1 MIPRLNHKSELKE
14 KYANFLTELAKTPFT
29 GEIRTD
35 FANRLILSTDN
46 SIYQI
51 LPQGVVFPRNSDDL
65 VHLFRLAERESYR
78 EITFSP
84 RGGGTGTNGQS
95 LSPGIIIDCSKY
107 MKQILEMNLEE
118 GWVKVQ
124 PGVILDQL
132 NNYLQPY
139 GLFFAPSVAPS
150 SRATLGGMINT
161 DACGKGSRI
170 YGRTSDHILEL
181 TWILVDGTVVRS
193 RPINKDTLTELKQES
208 GRLGNIY
215 RQVDRIVTA
224 KQELIEQ
231 TFPKMPRFMTGY
243 NLAKVYTSIR
253 DTFDLNRII
262 AGSEGTLAIVTEAK
276 LKLTKIPNY
285 KKLVAIHYSCF
296 DDALSAAENLLEL
309 QPSAIETIDEKIL
322 ALAKGDEIYY
332 RVKDFIGDANAI
344 NLVELA
350 GDDLSQLESK
360 VNRLISNLESKQAI
374 GYYLAQN
381 EGESTNLWELR
392 KKGAGLLG
400 NQSGNRKPIA
410 FIEDTAVPP
419 SCLYSYIREFK
430 ALLNEYQLDYAMYGH
445 VDVGCVHVRPALDL
459 KGPEDETLIRELS
472 DKVVALV
479 RKYGGVMWGEHGKG
493 FRSEYTPVFF
503 GEELYQDLRKIK
515 AAFDPDN
522 RLNPGKIVTPYNSKE
537 EVVAIG
543 SSLRGHFDRQVD
555 TKAQSEYELAFSCN
569 GNGMCFNFNPD
580 SVMCPSYKGMN
591 NRIHSPKG
599 RASLLREWLR
609 QLSVVSDQKVL
620 PKDRRGRDGSR
631 TAPTGFPIKFWN
643 TLGKFFGVYD
653 YSHEVYQGMHGCL
666 ACKACATQCPIHVDI
681 PSLRTKFLDLYYT
694 RYLRSPRDYLVGNS
708 ERLAAWQSYISSI
721 VNITLQNPVIR
732 WCIQQF
738 LGLVDPPL
746 VSTAT
751 VKQGLAKR
759 GAPEFNLEQLS
770 NLSKVEKANSVI
782 LLQDAFTSFYES
794 AIVLDIYDFLTE
806 LGYKVYVPPFFSS
819 GKPLQVLGFVS
830 EFSSIA
836 QKNAEF
842 FEQLGDIDIPI
853 VGIEP
858 SITLTYRDEYPKT
871 IKTSKSLPK
880 VQLLQEFL
888 LTERQRLPQNKNHNS
903 CYPAKNHNSYY
914 LLGHCTEQTLAVASI
929 EQWQQ
934 VFQAMGLSLQPISV
948 GCCGMAGIYGHQ
960 AEHCQTSQDIYELSW
975 RKHLPKLPEE
985 RQYYLATGYSCRSQV
1000 KRIEGWKP
1008 QHPVQILRSN
1018 PQGI

>member
-1 MIPRLNHKSELKE
+1 MIPRLNLQSELKE
-14 KYANFLTELAKTPFT
+14 KYATFLTELAKTPFT
-29 GEIRTD
+29 GEIRAD

-51 LPQGVVFPRNSDDL
+51 LPQGVVFPRTNDDL
-65 VHLFRLAERESYR
+65 VHLFRLANQKPYQ

-118 GWVKVQ
+118 GWVRVQ

-132 NNYLQPY
+132 NNYLQPH
-139 GLFFAPSVAPS
+139 GVFFAPSVAPS

-181 TWILVDGTVVRS
+181 TWILVDGTVARS
-193 RPINKDTLTELKQES
+193 RPVYKNKALQKQAMNERDGETRRRGDAGMDSLNRPQNQQHLNTLTELKQES

-215 RQVDRIVTA
+215 RQVDEIVTT
-224 KQELIEQ
+224 KHELIEQ

-243 NLAKVYTSIR
+243 NLAKVYTTTR
-253 DTFDLNRII
+253 DIFDLNRII
-262 AGSEGTLAIVTEAK
+262 AGSEGTLAIITEAK
-276 LKLTKIPNY
+276 LKLTKIPDY

-296 DDALSAAENLLEL
+296 DHALAAAENLLSL
-309 QPSAIETIDEKIL
+309 KPSAIETIDEKIL
-322 ALAKGDEIYY
+322 SLARGDEIYY
-332 RVKDFIGDANAI
+332 RVKDFIGDAKAI
-344 NLVELA
+344 NLVEFA
-350 GDDLSQLESK
+350 GDDLSQLEDK
-360 VNRLISNLESKQAI
+360 VNQLINNLESQQAT

-381 EGESTNLWELR
+381 ELESLNLWSLR

-400 NQSGNRKPIA
+400 NRPGNRKPIA
-410 FIEDTAVPP
+410 FIEDTAVSP
-419 SCLYSYIREFK
+419 SVLFSYIREFK
-430 ALLNEYQLDYAMYGH
+430 ALLDEYHLDYAMYGH
-445 VDVGCVHVRPALDL
+445 VDVGCVHVRPALDVKL
-459 KGPEDETLIRELS
+459 PEDETLIRQLS

-503 GEELYQDLRKIK
+503 GKELYQDLRKIK

-537 EVVAIG
+537 KIVAIE
-543 SSLRGHFDRQVD
+543 SPLRGHFDRQVD
-555 TKAQSEYELAFSCN
+555 TKVQSEYELAFSCN

-609 QLSVVSDQKVL
+609 QLSIISKQKILATHGGDV
-620 PKDRRGRDGSR
+620 PWNV
-631 TAPTGFPIKFWN
+631 PTGLPVKLWN
-643 TLGKFFGVYD
+643 TLGKFFGAYD

-681 PSLRTKFLDLYYT
+681 PSLRAKFFDLYYT

-708 ERLAAWQSYISSI
+708 ERLAAWQSYLSS
-721 VNITLQNPVIR
+721 VNNHTLQNPVIR
-732 WCIQQF
+732 WCIKQF
-738 LGLVDPPL
+738 LGLVNPPL
-746 VSTAT
+746 VSTPT
-751 VKQGLAKR
+751 VRQGLGSR
-759 GAPEFNLEQLS
+759 GALEFDLEQIS
-770 NLSKVEKANSVI
+770 SLSKEEKANSVI

-794 AIVLDIYDFLTE
+794 PIVLDTYDFLTK
-806 LGYKVYVPPFFSS
+806 LGYRVYIPPFFSS
-819 GKPLQVLGFVS
+819 GKPLQVLGFLS

-836 QKNAEF
+836 QKNTKF
-842 FEQLGDIDIPI
+842 LQQLGDLDLPI

-858 SITLTYRDEYPKT
+858 SITLTYRDEY
-871 IKTSKSLPK
+871 IKILKASESLPK

-888 LTERQRLPQNKNHNS
+888 VSQLQRLPKINDHNS
-903 CYPAKNHNSYY
+903 CYLSKHNNSYY
-914 LLGHCTEQTLAVASI
+914 LLGHCTEKTLAVASI
-929 EQWQQ
+929 EQWQD
-934 VFQAMGLSLQPISV
+934 VFQAMGLSLKPIST
-948 GCCGMAGIYGHQ
+948 GCCGMAGIYG
-960 AEHCQTSQDIYELSW
+960 TSS
-975 RKHLPKLPEE
+975 
-985 RQYYLATGYSCRSQV
+985 
-1000 KRIEGWKP
+1000 
-1008 QHPVQILRSN
+1008 
-1018 PQGI
+1018 

>member
-1 MIPRLNHKSELKE
+1 
-14 KYANFLTELAKTPFT
+14 
-29 GEIRTD
+29 
-35 FANRLILSTDN
+35 
-46 SIYQI
+46 
-51 LPQGVVFPRNSDDL
+51 
-65 VHLFRLAERESYR
+65 
-78 EITFSP
+78 
-84 RGGGTGTNGQS
+84 
-95 LSPGIIIDCSKY
+95 
-107 MKQILEMNLEE
+107 
-118 GWVKVQ
+118 GWVRVQ

-139 GLFFAPSVAPS
+139 GVFFAPSVAPS

-193 RPINKDTLTELKQES
+193 RPVYINKTLQNQAINERDGETKRQGDAGIDSLNRPENQQYLSTLTELKQDTGS
-208 GRLGNIY
+208 LGNIY
-215 RQVDRIVTA
+215 RQVDEIVTT

-243 NLAKVYTSIR
+243 NLAKVYTATR
-253 DTFDLNRII
+253 DIFALNRII

-276 LKLTKIPNY
+276 LKITKIPNY

-296 DDALSAAENLLEL
+296 DHALSAAENLLKL
-309 QPSAIETIDEKIL
+309 KPSAIETIDEKIL
-322 ALAKGDEIYY
+322 ALARGDEIYY
-332 RVKDFIGDANAI
+332 QVKDFLGDANAI
-344 NLVELA
+344 NLVEFA
-350 GDDLSQLESK
+350 GDDLSQLQAKTSL
-360 VNRLISNLESKQAI
+360 LISNLESQQAK
-374 GYYLAQN
+374 GYYVAKN
-381 EGESTNLWELR
+381 EQESLNLWQLR

-400 NQSGNRKPIA
+400 NRPGNRKPIA
-410 FIEDTAVPP
+410 FIEDTAVSP
-419 SCLYSYIREFK
+419 SVLFSYIREFK
-430 ALLNEYQLDYAMYGH
+430 ALLDEYHLDYAMYGH

-459 KGPEDETLIRELS
+459 KLTEDETLIRQLS

-522 RLNPGKIVTPYNSKE
+522 RLNPGKIVTPYKSKE
-537 EVVAIG
+537 KILAIE
-543 SSLRGHFDRQVD
+543 SPLRGHFDRQVD
-555 TKAQSEYELAFSCN
+555 TAMQSKYEVAFSCN

-609 QLSVVSDQKVL
+609 QLSVVSNQKLL
-620 PKDRRGRDGSR
+620 PTPGRGGSR
-631 TAPTGFPIKFWN
+631 TAPTGLTVKLWN
-643 TLGKFFGVYD
+643 TLGKTFGAYD

-681 PSLRTKFLDLYYT
+681 PSLRAKFLDLYYT

-708 ERLAAWQSYISSI
+708 ERLAAWQSYLSS
-721 VNITLQNPVIR
+721 VNNHTLQNRVIR
-732 WCIQQF
+732 WCIKQF

-746 VSTAT
+746 VSTPT
-751 VKQGLAKR
+751 VRQGLGSR
-759 GAPEFNLEQLS
+759 GAPEFNLEHLS
-770 NLSKVEKANSVI
+770 SLSKEEKANSVI
-782 LLQDAFTSFYES
+782 LWQDAFTSFYES
-794 AIVLDIYDFLTE
+794 PIVLDTYDFLTQ

-819 GKPLQVLGFVS
+819 GKPLQVLGFLS

-836 QKNAEF
+836 QKNTKF
-842 FEQLGDIDIPI
+842 LTQLGGLNIPI

-858 SITLTYRDEYPKT
+858 SITLTYRDEYIKT
-871 IKTSKSLPK
+871 IDSSESLPR

-888 LTERQRLPQNKNHNS
+888 VSQLQRLPKN
-903 CYPAKNHNSYY
+903 KNHNSYY
-914 LLGHCTEQTLAVASI
+914 LLGHCTEKTLALASSS
-929 EQWQQ
+929 QWQQ

-960 AEHCQTSQDIYELSW
+960 AEHYQTSQDIYQLSW
-975 RKHLPKLPEE
+975 GQHLSITPEE
-985 RQYYLATGYSCRSQV
+985 REYYLATGYSCRSQV
-1000 KRIEGWKP
+1000 KRLEAWKP
-1008 QHPVQILRSN
+1008 QHPIQVLRKYLLPELRS
-1018 PQGI
+1018 

>member
-1 MIPRLNHKSELKE
+1 MIPRLKHQSELKQ
-14 KYANFLTELAKTPFT
+14 KYATFLTELAKTPLA

-51 LPQGVVFPRNSDDL
+51 LPQGVVFPRTSDDL
-65 VHLFRLAERESYR
+65 VHLFRLASKKSYQ

-107 MKQILEMNLEE
+107 MKQILEINLEE
-118 GWVKVQ
+118 GWVRVQ

-132 NNYLQPY
+132 NNYLQPH
-139 GLFFAPSVAPS
+139 GVFFAPSVAPS

-193 RPINKDTLTELKQES
+193 RPINTDTLTELKQDS

-215 RQVDRIVTA
+215 RQVDEIVTA
-224 KQELIEQ
+224 KQELIKR

-243 NLAKVYTSIR
+243 NLAKVYTPTR
-253 DTFDLNRII
+253 DIFDLNRII

-276 LKLTKIPNY
+276 LKLTKIPQY

-296 DDALSAAENLLEL
+296 DDALAAAENLLEL
-309 QPSAIETIDEKIL
+309 QPSAIETVDEKIL
-322 ALAKGDEIYY
+322 ALARGDEVYY
-332 RVKDFIGDANAI
+332 RIKDFIADANAI
-344 NLVELA
+344 NLVEFA
-350 GDDLSQLESK
+350 GDNLSQLQDK
-360 VNRLISNLESKQAI
+360 VDRLISNLGYQKAT

-381 EGESTNLWELR
+381 ERESVNLWELR

-400 NQSGNRKPIA
+400 NRPGNRKPIA

-419 SCLYSYIREFK
+419 AVLFRYIREFK

-459 KGPEDETLIRELS
+459 KLSEDETIIRQLS

-493 FRSEYTPVFF
+493 FRSEYTPIFF

-522 RLNPGKIVTPYNSKE
+522 RLNPGKIVTPYKSKE
-537 EVVAIG
+537 KIVAIE
-543 SSLRGHFDRQVD
+543 SPLRGHFDRQVN
-555 TKAQSEYELAFSCN
+555 AAMHSEYEVAFSCN

-591 NRIHSPKG
+591 DRIHSPKG

-609 QLSVVSDQKVL
+609 QLSVAKNQKML
-620 PKDRRGRDGSR
+620 ATHRRGEGPF
-631 TAPTGFPIKFWN
+631 APTRKIWN
-643 TLGKFFGVYD
+643 TINKALGVYD
-653 YSHEVYQGMHGCL
+653 YSEEVYQGMHGCL
-666 ACKACATQCPIHVDI
+666 DCKACANQCPIHVDI
-681 PSLRTKFLDLYYT
+681 PSLKAKFLDLYYT
-694 RYLRSPRDYLVGNS
+694 RYLRSPRDYLLGNS
-708 ERLAAWQSYISSI
+708 ERLALWQSYLSSLNNT
-721 VNITLQNPVIR
+721 VMQYPVMRWSIR
-732 WCIQQF
+732 KF
-738 LGLVDPPL
+738 FGLVNPPL

-751 VKQGLAKR
+751 VRKGLADR
-759 GAPEFNLEQLS
+759 NAPEFKLEQLS
-770 NLSKVEKANSVI
+770 SLNKEEKTNSVI

-794 AIVLDIYDFLTE
+794 SIVLDTYDFLTQ

-819 GKPLQVLGFVS
+819 GKPLQVLGFLS

-836 QKNAEF
+836 QKNIKF
-842 FEQLGDIDIPI
+842 FQQLADLAIPL

-858 SITLTYRDEYPKT
+858 SITLSYRDEYRE
-871 IKTSKSLPK
+871 ILNSSESLPK
-880 VQLLQEFL
+880 IQLLQEFL
-888 LTERQRLPQNKNHNS
+888 VTQLQRLPLINTS
-903 CYPAKNHNSYY
+903 ATYY
-914 LLGHCTEQTLAVASI
+914 LLGHCTEKTLALASVQ
-929 EQWQQ
+929 QWQQ
-934 VFQAMGLSLQPISV
+934 VFQAMGLSLKPISV

-960 AEHCQTSQDIYELSW
+960 AEHYQTSQDIYELSW
-975 RKHLPKLPEE
+975 KQYLPILPEE

-1000 KRIEGWKP
+1000 ERLEKWKP
-1008 QHPVQILRSN
+1008 KHPVQVLKKYLLN
-1018 PQGI
+1018 

>member
-1 MIPRLNHKSELKE
+1 MIPRLNLQSELNQ
-14 KYANFLTELAKTPFT
+14 KYANFLAELAKIPFT

-51 LPQGVVFPRNSDDL
+51 LPQGVVFPRTGDDL
-65 VHLFRLAERESYR
+65 VHLFRLADRESYQ

-118 GWVKVQ
+118 GWVRVQ

-132 NNYLQPY
+132 NNYLQPH
-139 GLFFAPSVAPS
+139 GVFFAPSVAPS
-150 SRATLGGMINT
+150 SRASLGGMINT

-181 TWILVDGTVVRS
+181 TWILVDGTVARS

-208 GRLGNIY
+208 GRLGDIY
-215 RQVDRIVTA
+215 CQVDEIVTA

-243 NLAKVYTSIR
+243 NLAKVYTATR

-276 LKLTKIPNY
+276 LKLTKIPDY

-322 ALAKGDEIYY
+322 ALAKKDEIYY
-332 RVKDFIGDANAI
+332 RVKDFIGNANAI
-344 NLVELA
+344 NLVEFA
-350 GDDLSQLESK
+350 GDDLSQLQAK
-360 VNRLISNLESKQAI
+360 IDRLISNLESQQAT

-381 EGESTNLWELR
+381 ERESINLWELR

-400 NQSGNRKPIA
+400 NRPGNRKPIA

-419 SCLYSYIREFK
+419 AVLYSYIREFK

-459 KGPEDETLIRELS
+459 KLPEDETLIRQLS

-503 GEELYQDLRKIK
+503 GEELYRDLRKIK

-537 EVVAIG
+537 EIVVIE
-543 SSLRGHFDRQVD
+543 SPLRGHFDRQVD
-555 TKAQSEYELAFSCN
+555 KKAQSEYELAFSCN

-609 QLSVVSDQKVL
+609 QLAINPNSKGD
-620 PKDRRGRDGSR
+620 SR
-631 TAPTGFPIKFWN
+631 TAPTDLPVKIWN

-681 PSLRTKFLDLYYT
+681 PSLKAKFLDLYYT

-708 ERLAAWQSYISSI
+708 EKLAAWQSYISSI
-721 VNITLQNPVIR
+721 NNITLQNPLIR

-751 VKQGLAKR
+751 VRQGLAKR
-759 GAPEFNLEQLS
+759 GAPEFNLEPLS
-770 NLSKVEKANSVI
+770 SLSKAEKANSVI

-794 AIVLDIYDFLTE
+794 PIVLDIYDFLTE

-819 GKPLQVLGFVS
+819 GKPLQVLGFGS

-842 FEQLGDIDIPI
+842 FKQLGDLNIPI

-858 SITLTYRDEYPKT
+858 SITLTYRDEYLKT
-871 IKTSKSLPK
+871 IQSSDSLPR
-880 VQLLQEFL
+880 VRLLQEFL
-888 LTERQRLPQNKNHNS
+888 LTQLQRLPQK
-903 CYPAKNHNSYY
+903 KNHNSYY
-914 LLGHCTEQTLAVASI
+914 LLGHCTEKTLAIASM

-960 AEHCQTSQDIYELSW
+960 AEHYQTSQDIYQLSW
-975 RKHLPKLPEE
+975 KKHLPKLPEE

-1000 KRIEGWKP
+1000 KRLEGWKP
-1008 QHPVQILRSN
+1008 KHPVQILSSN

>member
-1 MIPRLNHKSELKE
+1 MIPRLNLPSELTE
-14 KYANFLTELAKTPFT
+14 KYATFLRELAKTPFT
-29 GEIRTD
+29 GEIRAD

-51 LPQGVVFPRNSDDL
+51 LPQGVVFPRTSDDL
-65 VHLFRLAERESYR
+65 VHLFHLASQECYR
-78 EITFSP
+78 EITFAP

-107 MKQILEMNLEE
+107 MKQILEVNLEE
-118 GWVKVQ
+118 GWVRVQ
-124 PGVILDQL
+124 PGIILDQL
-132 NNYLQPY
+132 NSYLQPH
-139 GLFFAPSVAPS
+139 GVFFAPSVAPS

-181 TWILVDGTVVRS
+181 TWILVDGTVGRS
-193 RPINKDTLTELKQES
+193 RPININALSELKQDS

-215 RQVDRIVTA
+215 RQVDEIVSS
-224 KQELIEQ
+224 KQELIER

-243 NLAKVYTSIR
+243 NLGKVYNNPPR
-253 DTFDLNRII
+253 DSFDLNRII

-276 LKLTKIPNY
+276 LKLTKIPDY

-296 DDALSAAENLLEL
+296 DDALSAAESLLAL
-309 QPSAIETIDEKIL
+309 KPSAIETIDEKVL
-322 ALAKGDEIYY
+322 ALAREDEIYY
-332 RVKDFIGDANAI
+332 RVRNFIGDAKAI

-350 GDDLSQLESK
+350 GDNLSQLEAK
-360 VNRLISNLESKQAI
+360 VNQIISNLEFQQAT
-374 GYYLAQN
+374 GYYLAHN
-381 EGESTNLWELR
+381 EQESLNLWELR
-392 KKGAGLLG
+392 QKGVGLLG
-400 NQSGNRKPIA
+400 NRPGNRKPIA
-410 FIEDTAVPP
+410 FVEDTAVPP
-419 SCLYSYIREFK
+419 FRLFSYIREFK
-430 ALLNEYQLDYAMYGH
+430 ALLNEYQLDYALYGH

-459 KGPEDETLIRELS
+459 KLPEDETIIRQLS

-522 RLNPGKIVTPYNSKE
+522 RLNPGKIVTPYNSE
-537 EVVAIG
+537 EKILPIE
-543 SSLRGHFDRQVD
+543 SPLRGHFDRQVNS
-555 TKAQSEYELAFSCN
+555 ALQSEYEVAFSCN

-580 SVMCPSYKGMN
+580 SVICPSYKGMS

-609 QLSVVSDQKVL
+609 QLSLSKVENL
-620 PKDRRGRDGSR
+620 EKPASL
-631 TAPTGFPIKFWN
+631 PIKVWN
-643 TLGKFFGVYD
+643 TITQAFGAYD
-653 YSHEVYQGMHGCL
+653 YSEEIYEAMHGCL

-681 PSLRTKFLDLYYT
+681 PSLKAKFLNLYYT
-694 RYLRSPRDYLVGNS
+694 RYLRSPGDYLTGNS
-708 ERLAAWQSYISSI
+708 ERLACWQSYLSSLNNT
-721 VNITLQNPVIR
+721 VVQNPVIL

-738 LGLVDPPL
+738 FGLVDPPL
-746 VSTAT
+746 VSTST
-751 VKQGLAKR
+751 VRQELGSR
-759 GAPEFNLEQLS
+759 GAPEFNLEELS
-770 NLSKVEKANSVI
+770 SLSKKEKANSII

-794 AIVLDIYDFLTE
+794 SIVLDIYDFLTQ

-819 GKPLQVLGFVS
+819 GKPLQVLGFLK

-836 QKNAEF
+836 QKNTKF
-842 FEQLGDIDIPI
+842 FQQLKGLNIAI

-858 SITLTYRDEYPKT
+858 SITLTYRDEYIKT
-871 IKTSKSLPK
+871 INSSESLPK

-888 LTERQRLPQNKNHNS
+888 VTQLQRLPS
-903 CYPAKNHNSYY
+903 IDTGATYY
-914 LLGHCTEQTLAVASI
+914 LLGHCTEKTLALASMQ
-929 EQWQQ
+929 QWQQ
-934 VFQAMGLSLQPISV
+934 VFQAMGLSLKPIST

-960 AEHCQTSQDIYELSW
+960 VEHYQSSQDIYQLSW
-975 RKHLPKLPEE
+975 GQHLPLTSEE

-1000 KRIEGWKP
+1000 QRLQGWKP
-1008 QHPVQILRSN
+1008 LHPVQVLGKHRAET
-1018 PQGI
+1018 G

>member
-1 MIPRLNHKSELKE
+1 MIPRLNLQPELTE
-14 KYANFLTELAKTPFT
+14 KYATFLRELAKIPFA
-29 GEIRTD
+29 GEIRAD

-51 LPQGVVFPRNSDDL
+51 LPQGVVFPRTSDDL
-65 VHLFRLAERESYR
+65 VHLFRLASQESYR

-95 LSPGIIIDCSKY
+95 LSTGIIIDCSKY

-132 NNYLQPY
+132 NSYLQPH
-139 GLFFAPSVAPS
+139 GVFFAPSVAPS

-161 DACGKGSRI
+161 DACGQGSRI

-181 TWILVDGTVVRS
+181 TWILVDGTLARS
-193 RPINKDTLTELKQES
+193 RPINTKTLSQLKQDS

-215 RQVDRIVTA
+215 RQVDEIVSS

-231 TFPKMPRFMTGY
+231 TFPKIPRFMTGY
-243 NLAKVYTSIR
+243 NLGKVYTPTR
-253 DTFDLNRII
+253 DNFDLNRII
-262 AGSEGTLAIVTEAK
+262 AGSEGTLAIITEAK
-276 LKLTKIPNY
+276 LKLTKIPDY

-296 DDALSAAENLLEL
+296 DDALSAAENLLAL
-309 QPSAIETIDEKIL
+309 KPSAIETIDETIL
-322 ALAKGDEIYY
+322 ALARGDEIYY
-332 RVKDFIGDANAI
+332 RVREFIGDAKTI

-350 GDDLSQLESK
+350 GDNLSQLETK
-360 VNRLISNLESKQAI
+360 VNQLISNLESQQVT
-374 GYYLAQN
+374 GFYLAQN
-381 EGESTNLWELR
+381 KQESADLWELR

-400 NQSGNRKPIA
+400 NRPGNRKPIA

-419 SCLYSYIREFK
+419 SCLFSYIREFK
-430 ALLNEYQLDYAMYGH
+430 ALLKEYQLDYAMYGH
-445 VDVGCVHVRPALDL
+445 VDVGCVHVRPTLDL
-459 KGPEDETLIRELS
+459 KVPEDETLIRELS

-503 GEELYQDLRKIK
+503 GEELYQDLGKIK

-522 RLNPGKIVTPYNSKE
+522 RLNPGKIVTPYQSKE
-537 EVVAIG
+537 KVVPIE
-543 SSLRGHFDRQVD
+543 SPLRGHFDRQVNS
-555 TKAQSEYELAFSCN
+555 AMQSEYEVAFSCN

-609 QLSVVSDQKVL
+609 QLSVLSDREIL
-620 PKDRRGRDGSR
+620 ATHRRHVPWNV
-631 TAPTGFPIKFWN
+631 PTKKIWN
-643 TLGKFFGVYD
+643 TLGKLVGVYD

-681 PSLRTKFLDLYYT
+681 PSLRAKFLDLYYT

-708 ERLAAWQSYISSI
+708 ERLALWQAYLSA
-721 VNITLQNPVIR
+721 VNNFTLQNPIIR
-732 WCIQQF
+732 WCIEQF

-746 VSTAT
+746 VSTPT
-751 VKQGLAKR
+751 VRQGLKSR
-759 GAPEFNLEQLS
+759 GAPEFDLEQLS
-770 NLSKVEKANSVI
+770 SLSKEEKANSVI

-794 AIVLDIYDFLTE
+794 PIVLDTYDFLTQ

-819 GKPLQVLGFVS
+819 GKPLQVLGFLS

-836 QKNAEF
+836 QKNTKF
-842 FEQLGDIDIPI
+842 LTQLGDLDIPI

-858 SITLTYRDEYPKT
+858 SITLTYRDEYIKT
-871 IKTSKSLPK
+871 IKSSESLPR

-888 LTERQRLPQNKNHNS
+888 VTQLQRLPKINNHNS
-903 CYPAKNHNSYY
+903 CHLNTHNNCYY
-914 LLGHCTEQTLAVASI
+914 LLGHCTEKTLALASSS
-929 EQWQQ
+929 QWQQ
-934 VFQAMGLSLQPISV
+934 VFQAIGLSLNPIAT

-960 AEHCQTSQDIYELSW
+960 AEHYQTSQDIYQLSW
-975 RKHLPKLPEE
+975 GQHLPNKPEE
-985 RQYYLATGYSCRSQV
+985 RQSYLATGYSCRSQV
-1000 KRIEGWKP
+1000 KRLAGWKP
-1008 QHPVQILRSN
+1008 QHPAQVLRKYL
-1018 PQGI
+1018 

>member
-1 MIPRLNHKSELKE
+1 MIPRLNLQSELKQ
-14 KYANFLTELAKTPFT
+14 KYATFLAELAQTTFA

-51 LPQGVVFPRNSDDL
+51 LPQGVVFPRTGDDL
-65 VHLFRLAERESYR
+65 VHLFRLASKKTYQ

-107 MKQILEMNLEE
+107 MKQILEMNLEK
-118 GWVKVQ
+118 GWVRIQ

-132 NNYLQPY
+132 NNYLQPH
-139 GLFFAPSVAPS
+139 GVFFAPSVAPS

-181 TWILVDGTVVRS
+181 TWILVDGTVARS
-193 RPINKDTLTELKQES
+193 RPIDKDTLTELKQES

-215 RQVDRIVTA
+215 RQVDEIVTA

-243 NLAKVYTSIR
+243 NLAKVHTPTR
-253 DTFDLNRII
+253 DIFDLNRII

-276 LKLTKIPNY
+276 LKLTKIPQY
-285 KKLVAIHYSCF
+285 KKLVAIQYNCF

-309 QPSAIETIDEKIL
+309 QPSAIETVDEKIL
-322 ALAKGDEIYY
+322 ELARTDEIYY
-332 RVKDFIGDANAI
+332 RIKDFIADAKAI
-344 NLVELA
+344 NLVEFA
-350 GDDLSQLESK
+350 GDNLSQLQDKVESL
-360 VNRLISNLESKQAI
+360 VSNLETRQAT
-374 GYYLAQN
+374 GYYIAQN
-381 EGESTNLWELR
+381 ERESINLWELR

-400 NQSGNRKPIA
+400 NRPGNRKPIA
-410 FIEDTAVPP
+410 FIEDTAVHP
-419 SCLYSYIREFK
+419 SRLFSYIREFK

-459 KGPEDETLIRELS
+459 KLSEDETIIRQLS

-503 GEELYQDLRKIK
+503 GEELYRDLRKIK

-522 RLNPGKIVTPYNSKE
+522 RLNPGKIVTPYKSKE
-537 EVVAIG
+537 KVVAIE
-543 SSLRGHFDRQVD
+543 SPLRGHFDRQVD
-555 TKAQSEYELAFSCN
+555 TAMHSEYEVAFSCN

-591 NRIHSPKG
+591 DRIHSPKG

-609 QLSVVSDQKVL
+609 QLSVVSDRKILATYYHSNVPGKVATSL
-620 PKDRRGRDGSR
+620 LVK
-631 TAPTGFPIKFWN
+631 IWN
-643 TLGKFFGVYD
+643 TIGKAFSVYD
-653 YSHEVYQGMHGCL
+653 YSEEVYRGMHGCL
-666 ACKACATQCPIHVDI
+666 SCKACATQCPIHVDI
-681 PSLRTKFLDLYYT
+681 PSLKAKFLHLYYT
-694 RYLRSPRDYLVGNS
+694 RYLRSPWDYLLGNS
-708 ERLAAWQSYISSI
+708 ERLALWQSYLSSLNNT
-721 VNITLQNPVIR
+721 VMQNPLMR
-732 WCIQQF
+732 WSIKQF
-738 LGLVDPPL
+738 FGLVNPPL

-751 VKQGLAKR
+751 VRKGLAKR
-759 GAPEFNLEQLS
+759 NAPKFNLEQLS
-770 NLSKVEKANSVI
+770 SLNKEEKANSVI

-794 AIVLDIYDFLTE
+794 PIVLDTYDFLTQ

-819 GKPLQVLGFVS
+819 GKPLQVLGFLS
-830 EFSSIA
+830 EFGSIA
-836 QKNAEF
+836 QNNIKF
-842 FEQLGDIDIPI
+842 FQQLANLAIPL

-858 SITLTYRDEYPKT
+858 SITLSYRDEYLEFLNA
-871 IKTSKSLPK
+871 SESLPK
-880 VQLLQEFL
+880 IQLLQEFL
-888 LTERQRLPQNKNHNS
+888 VTQLQRLPPINIS
-903 CYPAKNHNSYY
+903 TTYY
-914 LLGHCTEQTLAVASI
+914 LLGHCTEKTLALASVQ
-929 EQWQQ
+929 QWQE
-934 VFQAMGLSLQPISV
+934 VFQVMGLSLKSISV

-960 AEHCQTSQDIYELSW
+960 AEHYQTSQDIYELSW
-975 RKHLPKLPEE
+975 QQHLPIIPEE
-985 RQYYLATGYSCRSQV
+985 REYYLATGYSCRSQV
-1000 KRIEGWKP
+1000 ARLERWKP
-1008 QHPVQILRSN
+1008 LHPIQALRKYISITSF
-1018 PQGI
+1018 QDVDR